1 MRERR
6 EAEINVG
13 ELVAMLAVIIAV
25 VSAVAM
31 S

>member
-1 MRERR
+1 MMERK

-13 ELVAMLAVIIAV
+13 ELIAMLAVIVAV
-25 VSAVAM
+25 VSAVAV

>member
-1 MRERR
+1 MERKP
-6 EAEINVG
+6 AEINVG
-13 ELVAMLAVIIAV
+13 ELVAMLAVIIAI

>member
-1 MRERR
+1 MERKA
-6 EAEINVG
+6 AEINVG
-13 ELVAMLAVIIAV
+13 ELIAMLAVVIAV